1 MERPSNQF
9 WSVLVSIIALLAIC
23 YLILYILSMSCV
35 GFGCFGLFYLAPIVF
50 ILSLIISFMFIYPR
64 INNFLD
70 SRYPPKI
77 SNKTKS
83 KKAKPISIMLG
94 VTLGIGTFILISF
107 LVGEP
112 VGVYVENQQNNI
124 IFFVY
129 EFVGIALPVFLSIAW
144 SKIID
149 KFINH

>member
-1 MERPSNQF
+1 
-9 WSVLVSIIALLAIC
+9 
-23 YLILYILSMSCV
+23 
-35 GFGCFGLFYLAPIVF
+35 
-50 ILSLIISFMFIYPR
+50 
-64 INNFLD
+64 
-70 SRYPPKI
+70 
-77 SNKTKS
+77 
-83 KKAKPISIMLG
+83 MLG